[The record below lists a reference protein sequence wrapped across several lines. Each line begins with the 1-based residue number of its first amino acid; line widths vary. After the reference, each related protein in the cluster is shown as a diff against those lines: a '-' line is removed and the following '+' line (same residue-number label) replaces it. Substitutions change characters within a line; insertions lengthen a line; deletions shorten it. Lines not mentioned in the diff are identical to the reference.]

1 MDQITEGL
9 LVAFMFILI
18 LSMGVGSILV
28 ACAGLVDRRAD
39 VKVHWLPLAWTVILL
54 LMHLSLFWNTL
65 DILLVE
71 EWGFGEFVFVTA
83 GPVILYLA
91 AGAMVPQADCATVED
106 SLAQYFNAA
115 RLVFALLVLLALW
128 SIATQYFLLGKFL
141 QSPFWEVLDIAVLVV
156 LMLSRKTGVHAVCAA
171 LYSLLLLGYYVPL
184 GLG

>member
-28 ACAGLVDRRAD
+28 ACADLVNRRAD
-39 VKVHWLPLAWTVILL
+39 VKVHWLPLAWIVILL

-71 EWGFGEFVFVTA
+71 SWQFIGFILVTV

-91 AGAMVPQADCATVED
+91 TGAMLPSPDCTTEED
-106 SLAQYFNAA
+106 SRARYFRAA
-115 RLVFALLVLLALW
+115 RLVFPLLVLLALW
-128 SIATQYFLLGKFL
+128 SLVAQFFLLGSFL
-141 QSPFWEVLDIAVLVV
+141 QSPLWDIADIAVLLV
-156 LMLSRKTGVHAVCAA
+156 LVFSRNIGVHAVGAV
-171 LYSLLLLGYYVPL
+171 LYTLLLLGYYTPL
-184 GLG
+184 GV